1 MAEPKVQV
9 FRTFHANISW
19 FQTYF
24 RLTFELLVL
33 EQTALRGKPLL
44 RDVRYGYSC
53 IILGLYRSFFVSERL
68 CPDLSWNKD
77 PEEHHRLASIEALF
91 TAVDTRREAVCRRLT
106 P

>member
-33 EQTALRGKPLL
+33 EQTALRGKSLL

-53 IILGLYRSFFVSERL
+53 TIHVLYRSFFVSERL
-68 CPDLSWNKD
+68 CRDLSWNKD
-77 PEEHHRLASIEALF
+77 PEEYHRLCFFRGL
-91 TAVDTRREAVCRRLT
+91 VHCRGHAQGSCL
-106 P
+106 